1 LPRGPAGFSN
11 IWLLALNRREVNK
24 VKKFTEKAHRD
35 ALLRRRIK
43 FVVEKGAMA
52 RLFKGSTS
60 HELQKEVFRQ
70 VRPEKIAL
78 IRSCEE
84 YNSWLISLI
93 KKDWWE
99 PYSRNGLNQDR
110 WGYFAKLLN
119 ILNINETVI
128 NYVC

>member
-1 LPRGPAGFSN
+1 
-11 IWLLALNRREVNK
+11 